1 MATWGSAFAVAF
13 KILLLSLIWWII
25 GFILIIAGAAAI
37 GAPIISA
44 LEEYMSMGPTA
55 PYGPPHGLFD
65 FGSMIL
71 GLILII
77 VGYLIVV
84 LGTMASFLK
93 YSAEYYA
100 KEFAKTT
107 PPPPVPPTY

>member
-1 MATWGSAFAVAF
+1 MATWGSAFATAF

-37 GAPIISA
+37 GSPIISA
-44 LEEYMSMGPTA
+44 LQSMGAGPTA
-55 PYGPPHGLFD
+55 PYGPPQGLFD
-65 FGSMIL
+65 FGSIIL
-71 GLILII
+71 GLVLIVI
-77 VGYLIVV
+77 GYLVVV

-100 KEFAKTT
+100 REFAKTT
-107 PPPPVPPTY
+107 PPPPTAPTY